1 MANILRLE
9 RRAQAPIIDFTNLEL
24 GRVKTL
30 EEQVLSFGLKIGDF
44 FRNPKKAVKAVTVAA
59 TEAAT
64 ATIPKPPPP
73 PVPTNMLQ
81 VLPLTPVGVS
91 GFYKVTGPTEATF
104 YSVTDWPMAPIGAG
118 WGVDSLNGLR
128 GQIFV
133 TSVKN
138 EKGKAEEEYSWSFIF
153 QCDMDQSVTEDVTF
167 VTTASLYPPG
177 RMAIKRSGGIYGYY
191 EVLKQVPKFYFST
204 PPPAGTKA
212 GWIIE
217 GLPTLSGPQKV
228 LEFNQNVPE
237 LHINKEASQFFTV
250 QVTTAVLQ
258 AVDGSIPENAAAI
271 NVKGFPAIIHEP
283 DAKIEYTPGR
293 FLMRPKNQESIQAPA
308 NIQIGNPT
316 PLRDLNDVGLF
327 PEPPS
332 QFPEVK
338 NRGFSQ
344 GSVLALSAIGP
355 QDEYLL
361 TDDASKSQWNPAF
374 KQHSNFVMFQRVIP
388 LGPPHPYYQNQVVQ
402 VELKPTEMGHLLS
415 NMYLKVTLPAL
426 PTGNIYSP
434 EGGRAFIKQV
444 DLLVNESTIET
455 LYDDWYII
463 RDQILLDAD
472 EQKAM
477 QVALASNAAVGGD
490 VVIPLEFFFCRRHS
504 NANKARERLR
514 RPYFPL
520 CAMWNQKLYVRF
532 TFHPCTWWSNAAS
545 IVDFINPKLITEEI
559 LLGNE
564 EKLYY
569 QNTPLKYV
577 VNRVQKEAGLTFTQN
592 NPSLQLTAN
601 YPIQTMAWFFR
612 NKAYED
618 PTNARYADSRY
629 SYGYTTNYISSG
641 INLTFPSGTTR
652 FVDVI
657 NTAKITLNNVDIL
670 STFQGSLYY
679 SFKQP
684 MEHGLSIPSKNIYT
698 YSFGLNPKEYNQGG
712 YLNFAKLNS
721 QTTTL
726 ALTFNPSYA
735 SQITNGYNLYMFYY
749 GYTLLQFQ
757 GGFASLPYI

>member
-1 MANILRLE
+1 MADILRLE

-24 GRVKTL
+24 SRVKSL
-30 EEQVLSFGLKIGDF
+30 EDQVLKFGLKISDF
-44 FRNPKKAVKAVTVAA
+44 FRNPKGALKAAASVATAAVPTVAPPLA
-59 TEAAT
+59 TQ
-64 ATIPKPPPP
+64 
-73 PVPTNMLQ
+73 NMFQ
-81 VLPLTPVGVS
+81 VQPLSPVGIS

-104 YSVTDWPMAPIGAG
+104 YSVTDWPLAPVGPG
-118 WGVDSLNGLR
+118 WVIDSLPGLR
-128 GQIFV
+128 GQLIV
-133 TSVKN
+133 TGLKN
-138 EKGKAEEEYSWSFIF
+138 EKGKAEEEYTWSFTF
-153 QCDMDQSVTEDVTF
+153 QSDMDQSIGEDVTF

-177 RMAIKRSGGIYGYY
+177 RLAIKRSGPIYGYY
-191 EVLKQVPKFYFST
+191 EVLKQVPTFYFST
-204 PPPAGTKA
+204 PPPVGTKA

-228 LEFNQNVPE
+228 MEFNQEIPQTVM
-237 LHINKEASQFFTV
+237 NKEKSQFNTIR
-250 QVTTAVLQ
+250 VTTAVLQ
-258 AVDGSIPENAAAI
+258 AIDGTIPENAAPV

-283 DAKIEYTPGR
+283 DVKIEYTPGR
-293 FLMRPKNQESIQAPA
+293 FLRRPAEAASIQAPA
-308 NIQIGNPT
+308 NLHIGNAA

-327 PEPPS
+327 PEPPQ

-338 NRGFSQ
+338 DRGFSQ

-361 TDDASKSQWNPAF
+361 TDDASKSQWNPIF

-402 VELKPTEMGHLLS
+402 VELRPTEMGHLLS
-415 NMYLKVTLPAL
+415 NMYLKVTLPPL

-434 EGGRAFIKQV
+434 EGGRAFLKQV
-444 DLLVNESTIET
+444 DLLVNEATIET

-463 RDQILLDAD
+463 RDQILLDTD

-504 NANKARERLR
+504 HANKARERLR

-532 TFHPCTWWSNAAS
+532 TFHPYTWWSNAATT
-545 IVDFINPKLITEEI
+545 VDFINPKLITEEI

-569 QNTPLKYV
+569 QNTPLKYI

-629 SYGYTTNYISSG
+629 NYGYTTNYIASG

-698 YSFGLNPKEYNQGG
+698 YSFGLKPKEYNQGG